1 MGKFFIVAA
10 GLHSALW
17 WLVITL
23 LITSGVS
30 LFYYLR
36 IVVALFSRPG
46 DKPAVSLLEPAM
58 GFSGGLVLAAMTI
71 LLIWLGIGPGPLLAL
86 IRF

>member
-1 MGKFFIVAA
+1 MRSRR
-10 GLHSALW
+10 LHSALW
-17 WLVITL
+17 WLVIVL
-23 LITSGVS
+23 LVTSGVS

-36 IVVALFSRPG
+36 IVVVLFSRPEEG
-46 DKPAVSLLEPAM
+46 RKVTLLKPGI

-71 LLIWLGIGPGPLLAL
+71 LLIWLGVGPGPLLAL